1 MKRGGSLRD
10 LALILVGI
18 FADHSPPTSCR
29 HEIWRRMEKE
39 AFHLHERV
47 VGLQD
52 TPPAPVEEL
61 HVLARSTARCH
72 RFVSALDG
80 RDPLVQQAIACLT
93 EIVRGLEA
101 AARGVRTDVVPNC
114 QTNIRQKSG

>member
-10 LALILVGI
+10 LVLDLVGI
-18 FADHSPPTSCR
+18 FADHPPPPGCR
-29 HEIWRRMEKE
+29 HETWRRMEKE

-80 RDPLVQQAIACLT
+80 RDPLVQQAITCLT

-101 AARGVRTDVVPNC
+101 AARGVGADLAPNC
-114 QTNIRQKSG
+114 QTNTSQKSG